1 MKLFNT
7 NNMHINDIINTCQL
21 NFAFELP
28 TVILPK
34 GLIKFESATD
44 GS

>member
-7 NNMHINDIINTCQL
+7 NNMHIVNTCQL

-28 TVILPK
+28 R
-34 GLIKFESATD
+34 D
-44 GS
+44 